1 MDAQAPTPGNQ
12 PKNIDSGFTILELI
26 VVIAGLGILSSLA
39 VSNVTKYLDYTRE
52 DQASSL
58 LNSIAADCLQKL
70 RTDGNA
76 NAKVDENIASYEKL
90 ETFGY
95 EFAEGATPKTIPTCR
110 SVAIKPTSQS
120 STSPLIAFDIN
131 DVEGPNYGKLIK
143 RATDRGD
150 KNASARWA
158 GSNTK
163 TNEEVE
169 AWRKLNE
176 AISKEKDKCLKGYS
190 DWIKSQSSGRKD
202 TWNSLRTS
210 KCSSSPPATPH
221 PEFCTPQGC
230 DKDVYAL
237 KGVVCGYT
245 PESYDECVA
254 RDKSAKCAAA
264 LKKLRKDKKTTK
276 IADGDPVRDCDGD
289 RYWFYEG
296 EDTGSKTAWA
306 DLMCKE
312 NKQKLLSTTHSGTV
326 EYCGDAQIYI
336 CGGKEITGANAKANF
351 ETCLTND
358 KNAICTTTLNADAVS
373 KRSGGPYTSPTPS
386 DMTAPV
392 GKDCNVKYWYCKDS
406 KTIHREPGAEDKY
419 KADEKCQNKC
429 VVVSEYLCAVLKTR
443 EWCCGTGNE

>member
-1 MDAQAPTPGNQ
+1 L
-12 PKNIDSGFTILELI
+12 KHSESGFTILELI

-39 VSNVTKYLDYTRE
+39 ISNVTKYLEYTRE

-58 LNSIAADCLQKL
+58 LNSVAADCLQKL

-76 NAKVDENIASYEKL
+76 NAKVDGNIASYEKL

-95 EFAEGATPKTIPTCR
+95 EFAEGSTPKTIPTCR
-110 SVAIKPTSQS
+110 SVAIKPSSKS
-120 STSPLIAFDIN
+120 STSPLIAFEIN
-131 DVEGPNYGKLIK
+131 DIEGPNYGKLIK

-150 KNASARWA
+150 KSASARWA

-176 AISKEKDKCLKGYS
+176 DISAEKEKCLKSYS
-190 DWIKSQSSGRKD
+190 EWISSKSSGWKH
-202 TWNSLRTS
+202 TWDNLRTS
-210 KCSSSPPATPH
+210 KCSSSPPATPD
-221 PEFCTPQGC
+221 PEYCTPQGC
-230 DKDVYAL
+230 NTKKVYAL

-245 PESYDECVA
+245 AESYDECVA
-254 RDKSAKCAAA
+254 RDKSATCAAA
-264 LKKLRKDKKTTK
+264 LKNIRKDKKTTK
-276 IADGDPVRDCDGD
+276 ISEGDPVKDCDGD

-336 CGGKEITGANAKANF
+336 CGGKEITGANAKAHF
-351 ETCLTND
+351 ETCLAND
-358 KNAICTTTLNADAVS
+358 KNALCTTALAKDAIEKS
-373 KRSGGPYTSPTPS
+373 SGGPHTSPTPS

-392 GKDCNVKYWYCKDS
+392 GDDCNVQYWYCKKSGKIYKGSD
-406 KTIHREPGAEDKY
+406 AEDSY
-419 KADEKCQNKC
+419 KADEKCKEEKCIQNDLFC
-429 VVVSEYLCAVLKTR
+429 SIYGGIY
-443 EWCCGTGNE
+443 CC